1 LPKERSVTWYATL
14 QDEKGEW
21 LSNRILNRTFTIWL
35 EQGAVL
41 DRTREHLV
49 DSDRGINVM
58 RDKYTTQMSLIADG
72 AEPKAVLRDPGA
84 NYRLRLPDSKARFQ
98 PQNTSGEFPYLEGM
112 PDDVARLYHRVVQS
126 WLPPEQR
133 TKPKRRRKAPEAEL
147 PYRRSY

>member
-1 LPKERSVTWYATL
+1 VFWYANL
-14 QDEKGEW
+14 QDDKGEW
-21 LSNRILNRTFTIWL
+21 LADRVLNRTFTIWL

-49 DSDRGINVM
+49 DSDRGVNVL
-58 RDKYTTQMSLIADG
+58 RDKYATQMSLIADG
-72 AEPKAVLRDPGA
+72 AEPKAVLRDPEA
-84 NYRLRLPDSKARFQ
+84 NLRLRLPDSQARHA
-98 PQNTSGEFPYLEGM
+98 PRETSGDFPYLEGM

-133 TKPKRRRKAPEAEL
+133 TRPKRRRKPPQATV